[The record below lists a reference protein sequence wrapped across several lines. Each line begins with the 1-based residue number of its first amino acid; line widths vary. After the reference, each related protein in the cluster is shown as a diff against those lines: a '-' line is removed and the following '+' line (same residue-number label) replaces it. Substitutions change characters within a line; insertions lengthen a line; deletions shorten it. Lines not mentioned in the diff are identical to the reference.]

1 MSKMEEDV
9 VDGLEM
15 FQLFGFRSHVGEFD
29 DPVFVTKNCN
39 KLSGLQQVDKCNMQ
53 TCNNS
58 L

>member
-39 KLSGLQQVDKCNMQ
+39 KLSGL
-53 TCNNS
+53 
-58 L
+58 